1 MKSRSDGTTL
11 IALYHFISGFISLVG
26 ICGLLSLPLFVGL
39 AARTSGSPDDAAAT
53 LIVTVFALLVGGV
66 LFVVTVANWIVGW
79 GLWQGRE
86 WARVGA
92 IALAIL
98 RLFNVPLGTL
108 IGGLI
113 IWYLLREEVKAEFTR

>member
-1 MKSRSDGTTL
+1 VKPRSDGTTL
-11 IALYHFISGFISLVG
+11 IALYHFLSGFISLVG
-26 ICGLLSLPLFVGL
+26 ICGTLSLPLLVGL
-39 AARTSGSPDDAAAT
+39 AARTGGSPDDAAAA
-53 LIVTVFALLVGGV
+53 LIVTVVALLIGG
-66 LFVVTVANWIVGW
+66 LLLLITVANWVVGW

-86 WARVGA
+86 WARVA
-92 IALAIL
+92 ALALAIL

>member
-1 MKSRSDGTTL
+1 
-11 IALYHFISGFISLVG
+11 
-26 ICGLLSLPLFVGL
+26 VGL
-39 AARTSGSPDDAAAT
+39 AARTGGSPDDAAAA
-53 LIVTVFALLVGGV
+53 LIVTVVALLIGG
-66 LFVVTVANWIVGW
+66 LLLLITVANWVVGW

-86 WARVGA
+86 WARVA
-92 IALAIL
+92 ALALAIL

>member
-1 MKSRSDGTTL
+1 MKTRSDGTTL
-11 IALYHFISGFISLVG
+11 IAFYHFLSGFISLLG
-26 ICGLLSLPLFVGL
+26 ICGMLSLPLLVGL
-39 AARTSGSPDDAAAT
+39 AARTGGSPDDAAAAV
-53 LIVTVFALLVGGV
+53 IVTVVALLVGGV
-66 LFVVTVANWIVGW
+66 LLLITVANWIVGW

-86 WARVGA
+86 WARVSA

>member
-1 MKSRSDGTTL
+1 MRTRSDGTTL
-11 IALYHFISGFISLVG
+11 IALYHFISGFISLLG
-26 ICGLLSLPLFVGL
+26 ICGMLSLPLFVGL
-39 AARTSGSPDDAAAT
+39 AATSSRSPDDAAAT
-53 LIVTVFALLVGGV
+53 IIVTVVALLVGGV
-66 LFVVTVANWIVGW
+66 LFLITVANWIVGW

-86 WARVGA
+86 WARVSA

-113 IWYLLREEVKAEFTR
+113 IWYLLREEVKAEFTK

>member
-1 MKSRSDGTTL
+1 MKTRSDGTTL
-11 IALYHFISGFISLVG
+11 ITLYHFISGFISLLG
-26 ICGLLSLPLFVGL
+26 ICGMFSLPLFIGL
-39 AARTSGSPDDAAAT
+39 AARISGSPDDAIAAMITT
-53 LIVTVFALLVGGV
+53 LVALLVGGV
-66 LFVVTVANWIVGW
+66 LFLITVANWIVGW

-86 WARVGA
+86 WARISA

-113 IWYLLREEVKAEFTR
+113 IWYLLREEVKAEFAR